1 VVAWS
6 RGWRGGW
13 HAECD
18 GCCAGGEFVELSEFV
33 ACSGEADL
41 QAVDLAE
48 PAFTLGFADAGA
60 EVVAE
65 LDEAGALSRV
75 GS

>member
-1 VVAWS
+1 
-6 RGWRGGW
+6 
-13 HAECD
+13 
-18 GCCAGGEFVELSEFV
+18 LSEFV
-33 ACSGEADL
+33 ARSGEADL